1 MLIYIDMICQTLY
14 ITVVKLV
21 THYTLIILEKIDFLK
36 NKHMIYLGILIGFIL
51 GLPIGFIKWKKKSTP
66 VVEKYSRRGL
76 LQKNFS
82 VTDNLTNR
90 KNSVDVQYEIGEL
103 ESTDKLSK
111 IEVIVLKADQSEYN
125 SEYNKKRLLEMVD
138 KTWVSSDDITWIT
151 TAADKRNKKIEEI
164 LN

>member
-1 MLIYIDMICQTLY
+1 
-14 ITVVKLV
+14 
-21 THYTLIILEKIDFLK
+21 
-36 NKHMIYLGILIGFIL
+36 MIYLGILIGFIL
-51 GLPIGFIKWKKKSTP
+51 GLPIGFIKWKKKPAP

-90 KNSVDVQYEIGEL
+90 KNTVDVQYEIGEL

-125 SEYNKKRLLEMVD
+125 SEYNKKRLLDMVD

-151 TAADKRNKKIEEI
+151 TAADKRNKKIDEI

>member
-1 MLIYIDMICQTLY
+1 
-14 ITVVKLV
+14 
-21 THYTLIILEKIDFLK
+21 
-36 NKHMIYLGILIGFIL
+36 MIYLGILIGFIL

-76 LQKNFS
+76 LHKNFS
-82 VTDNLTNR
+82 VTGELTTR
-90 KNSVDVQYEIGEL
+90 TKDVDVQYEIGEL

-151 TAADKRNKKIEEI
+151 TAADKRNKK
-164 LN
+164 N